1 MFEKKGRVRDSML
14 SVFLLEFF
22 LCSNYLHK
30 TSSSL
35 YPFKFLFNSQV
46 ESKLLIFLYVTT
58 TLPVYKVRSSRFR
71 VCLYV
76 TVQVREGPER
86 LRPCYPLHQSF
97 NPTVVC
103 PYRMLRS
110 SPWKETLT
118 LWPLVKTKH
127 HSPVDVTPVTESF
140 VFTRRTYLL
149 LHDLRSPFITSEIIV
164 KLIFPSSQHSFK
176 RCESNP
182 HLFFSSLLHW
192 GFPWFSDRYV
202 RSLLSSDLG
211 RRVQS

>member
-1 MFEKKGRVRDSML
+1 MLVVDLEVIIPEDRKVLSPFYVDFTLKKCMFEKKGRVRDSML

-110 SPWKETLT
+110 SP
-118 LWPLVKTKH
+118 
-127 HSPVDVTPVTESF
+127 
-140 VFTRRTYLL
+140 
-149 LHDLRSPFITSEIIV
+149 
-164 KLIFPSSQHSFK
+164 
-176 RCESNP
+176 
-182 HLFFSSLLHW
+182 
-192 GFPWFSDRYV
+192 
-202 RSLLSSDLG
+202 
-211 RRVQS
+211 